1 MFLIQNTYTKCHVA
15 KLFALPHLVEGIQDL
30 PLKRDVF
37 PMECGHWCFF
47 NHLGV
52 VIMIIL
58 HSISLIERHLQ
69 EPRGQSSLRS
79 MNQPQ
84 YLNLVKLYREVAG
97 MKQNKVST
105 LRRLRL
111 NNSLPISRTSTL
123 SPGSIATL
131 LLSRVGVSET
141 KFMGH

>member
-1 MFLIQNTYTKCHVA
+1 
-15 KLFALPHLVEGIQDL
+15 
-30 PLKRDVF
+30 
-37 PMECGHWCFF
+37 
-47 NHLGV
+47 
-52 VIMIIL
+52 MIIL

-97 MKQNKVST
+97 RKQNKVST

-131 LLSRVGVSET
+131 LLSGVGVSET
-141 KFMGH
+141 KFRGHSKTTLIKLDREIYLDRKEIPLKILARGNQVDKKG